1 MVSFNALIVFITLKQ
16 KIKLKSHGKICKKY
30 FSIIVMPSEKD
41 NVSKFNH
48 CMKSDEMICNI
59 YADNQSLI

>member
-1 MVSFNALIVFITLKQ
+1 MVIFNALIVFITLKQ
-16 KIKLKSHGKICKKY
+16 KVRLKSHEKICKKY

-48 CMKSDEMICNI
+48 YMKSKFNHCII
-59 YADNQSLI
+59 IKIS